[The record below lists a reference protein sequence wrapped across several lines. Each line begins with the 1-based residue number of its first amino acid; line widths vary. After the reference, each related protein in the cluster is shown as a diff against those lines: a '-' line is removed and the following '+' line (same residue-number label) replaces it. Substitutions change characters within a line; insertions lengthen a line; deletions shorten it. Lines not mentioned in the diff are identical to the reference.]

1 MNGLSSISS
10 WGGEQKPVLAYV
22 YGAIDSKID
31 FVELN
36 TRKLLAKFSRKET
49 PQVQGMHRTD
59 AVQNLPSSADLNVIN
74 NENDTFFT
82 HLEELSRTI
91 TMLENMKFSL
101 REHNATRTHGSRS
114 SGAPGRLSGFL
125 QFPPAGHLVSQSP
138 RRHAQFRCGFG
149 LVAAES
155 LDA

>member
-10 WGGEQKPVLAYV
+10 WGGEQKPLLAYV

-49 PQVQGMHRTD
+49 TQVQGMHRTD
-59 AVQNLPSSADLNVIN
+59 AVQNLPSSADLNVTN

-101 REHNATRTHGSRS
+101 REHNATSIMELLDDDKFMEFDDL
-114 SGAPGRLSGFL
+114 ALNEAL
-125 QFPPAGHLVSQSP
+125 HL
-138 RRHAQFRCGFG
+138 HEGKM
-149 LVAAES
+149 
-155 LDA
+155 

>member
-10 WGGEQKPVLAYV
+10 WGGEQKPLLAYV

-49 PQVQGMHRTD
+49 TQVQGMHRTD
-59 AVQNLPSSADLNVIN
+59 AVQNLPSSADLNAAN

-101 REHNATRTHGSRS
+101 REHNATSIMELLDDDKFMKFDDL
-114 SGAPGRLSGFL
+114 ALNEAL
-125 QFPPAGHLVSQSP
+125 HL
-138 RRHAQFRCGFG
+138 HEGKM
-149 LVAAES
+149 
-155 LDA
+155 

>member
-10 WGGEQKPVLAYV
+10 WGGEQKPLLAYV

-49 PQVQGMHRTD
+49 TQVQGMHRTD
-59 AVQNLPSSADLNVIN
+59 AVQNLPSSADLNATS

-101 REHNATRTHGSRS
+101 REHNATSIMELLDDDKFMKFDDL
-114 SGAPGRLSGFL
+114 ALNEAL
-125 QFPPAGHLVSQSP
+125 HL
-138 RRHAQFRCGFG
+138 HEGKM
-149 LVAAES
+149 
-155 LDA
+155 

>member
-10 WGGEQKPVLAYV
+10 WGGEQKPLLAYV

-49 PQVQGMHRTD
+49 TQVQGMHRTD
-59 AVQNLPSSADLNVIN
+59 AVQNLPTSADLNAAS

-101 REHNATRTHGSRS
+101 REHNATSIMELLDDDKFMKFDDL
-114 SGAPGRLSGFL
+114 ALNEAL
-125 QFPPAGHLVSQSP
+125 HL
-138 RRHAQFRCGFG
+138 HEGKM
-149 LVAAES
+149 
-155 LDA
+155 

>member
-10 WGGEQKPVLAYV
+10 WGGEQKPLLAYV

-101 REHNATRTHGSRS
+101 REHNATSIMQLLDDDKFMKFDDL
-114 SGAPGRLSGFL
+114 ALNEAL
-125 QFPPAGHLVSQSP
+125 HL
-138 RRHAQFRCGFG
+138 HEGKM
-149 LVAAES
+149 
-155 LDA
+155 

>member
-10 WGGEQKPVLAYV
+10 WGGEQKPLLAYV

-49 PQVQGMHRTD
+49 TQVQGMHRTD
-59 AVQNLPSSADLNVIN
+59 AVQNLPSSADLTATY

-82 HLEELSRTI
+82 HLEQLSRTI

-101 REHNATRTHGSRS
+101 REHNATSIMELLDDDKFMKFDDL
-114 SGAPGRLSGFL
+114 ALNEAL
-125 QFPPAGHLVSQSP
+125 HL
-138 RRHAQFRCGFG
+138 HEGKM
-149 LVAAES
+149 
-155 LDA
+155 